1 MFQAYAM
8 EAPVT
13 EARKVSLFRNGR
25 NKALRIPVE
34 FEPEG
39 DEVTIRKEG
48 NLLIIEPVVNAPRM
62 TLAELLDSWEP
73 EPDFP
78 VDLDDSNLPPDTRLF
93 DLE

>member
-1 MFQAYAM
+1 M
-8 EAPVT
+8 T

-39 DEVTIRKEG
+39 DEILIRKEG
-48 NLLIIEPVVNAPRM
+48 NLLILEPIKPKR
-62 TLAELLDSWEP
+62 TLAQLLDSWEP

-78 VDLDDSNLPPDTRLF
+78 DVDDSDLPPLRDIN
-93 DLE
+93 LE